1 MKKSATL
8 LTLIAGV
15 GCSQLA
21 IADDLS
27 VISFGG
33 ANKDA
38 QVKAYY
44 EPFSKET
51 GIKVVAGEYNGEM
64 AKIKAMVESK
74 SVSWDA
80 VEVELSEVQRGCD
93 EGLFEK
99 IDYKVVG
106 AKSDFLAGAA
116 VKCGVGM
123 FVWSTVMAYDSSKL
137 KTAPTSWADFWDTKK
152 FPGKRGLR
160 KTAKYAVEAALQAD
174 GVKAADVYKVLA
186 TSEGVDRAFKKLDEL
201 KPNIQWWEAGAQ
213 APQYLVSGDVVM
225 TTAYNGRIANAIRE
239 GNASLKMAWDTNTYE
254 QDYWA
259 IPKGSPKK
267 DLAMQFIASVVK
279 PEKQVEYAKIIP
291 YGPTNKKA
299 AAMLAPELAA
309 QLPTSANNMKN
320 AVAIDA
326 AFWLDHGE
334 ELERRFNAWA
344 AK

>member
-21 IADDLS
+21 LADDLS

-38 QVKAYY
+38 HVKAYY

-51 GIKVVAGEYNGEM
+51 GTKVVAGEYNGEM

-106 AKSDFLAGAA
+106 AKTDFLAGSA

-123 FVWSTVMAYDSSKL
+123 FIWSTVLAYDSSKL

-174 GVKAADVYKVLA
+174 GVKPADVYKVLA

-225 TTAYNGRIANAIRE
+225 TTAYNGRIANAIKE

-309 QLPTSANNMKN
+309 QLPTSADNMKN

-326 AFWLDHGE
+326 AFWLYHGE

>member
-15 GCSQLA
+15 GCSQLVL
-21 IADDLS
+21 ADDLS

-44 EPFSKET
+44 EPFTKET

-106 AKSDFLAGAA
+106 AKTDFLSGSA

-123 FVWSTVMAYDSSKL
+123 FVWSTVVAYDSNKL

-152 FPGKRGLR
+152 YPGKRGLR
-160 KTAKYAVEAALQAD
+160 KTAKYALEAALQAD
-174 GVKAADVYKVLA
+174 GVKPTDVYNVLA

-225 TTAYNGRIANAIRE
+225 TTAYNGRITNAIKE
-239 GNASLKMAWDTNTYE
+239 GNTSLKMAWDTNTYE

-267 DLAMQFIASVVK
+267 DLAMKFIANVVQA
-279 PEKQVEYAKIIP
+279 EKQVEYAKIIP

-299 AAMLAPELAA
+299 ASILAPELAA
-309 QLPTSANNMKN
+309 QLPTSADNMKN

-326 AFWLDHGE
+326 TFWLDHGE

>member
-1 MKKSATL
+1 MKSSRKLLSVLIGMAAAHSAM
-8 LTLIAGV
+8 
-15 GCSQLA
+15 
-21 IADDLS
+21 ADEIS

-44 EPFSKET
+44 EPFMKSSGTK
-51 GIKVVAGEYNGEM
+51 IVAGEYNGEM

-99 IDYKVVG
+99 IDYKIVG
-106 AKSDFLAGAA
+106 AKTEFLPGAA

-123 FVWSTVMAYDSSKL
+123 FVWSTVLAYDSAKL
-137 KTAPTSWADFWDTKK
+137 KVAPTSWADFWDVKK

-160 KTAKYAVEAALQAD
+160 KTAKYALEAALQAD
-174 GVKAADVYKVLA
+174 GVKPSEVYQVLA
-186 TSEGVDRAFKKLDEL
+186 TQAGADRAFKKLDEL
-201 KPNIQWWEAGAQ
+201 KPYIQWWEAGAQ

-225 TTAYNGRIANAIRE
+225 STAYNGRIANAVKE
-239 GNASLKMAWDTNTYE
+239 GNPNLKMAWDTNTYE

-267 DLAMQFIASVVK
+267 DLAMKFIAYSVAA
-279 PEKQVEYAKIIP
+279 EQQVEYAKLIP

-299 AAMLAPELAA
+299 NAMLKPELAE
-309 QLPTSANNMKN
+309 QLPTSPANLKN
-320 AVAIDA
+320 ALAIDA
-326 AFWLDHGE
+326 TFWLDHGE